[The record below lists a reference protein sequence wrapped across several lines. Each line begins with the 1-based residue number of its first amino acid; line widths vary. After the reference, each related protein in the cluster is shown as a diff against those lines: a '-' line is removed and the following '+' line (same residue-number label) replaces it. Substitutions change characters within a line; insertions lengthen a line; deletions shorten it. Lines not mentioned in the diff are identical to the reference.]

1 MALAAIAMVK
11 ATPMVEATVKHRGKT
26 TTARRHFLASATLD
40 AKTFATAVHAHWGI
54 ENRLHW
60 VMDIVF
66 HDDLMR
72 PRAAYGPADMVTI
85 RHLASNL
92 LQAVPR
98 QQSMAVKR
106 KSAG

>member
-1 MALAAIAMVK
+1 
-11 ATPMVEATVKHRGKT
+11 MVEATVEHRGKT
-26 TTARRHFLASATLD
+26 TTARRHFLASAALD
-40 AKTFATAVHAHWGI
+40 DKTFAAVRAHWCI

-72 PRAAYGPADMVTI
+72 RRAAYGLVNMVTI

-92 LQAVPR
+92 LQAVPG